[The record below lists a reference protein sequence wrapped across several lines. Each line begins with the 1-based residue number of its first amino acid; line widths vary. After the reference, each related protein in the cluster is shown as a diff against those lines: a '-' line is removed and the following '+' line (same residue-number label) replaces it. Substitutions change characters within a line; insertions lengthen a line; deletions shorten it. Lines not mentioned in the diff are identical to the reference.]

1 MVVCFDE
8 EIFVGFMHIA
18 HPPKFVEILSLVK
31 YMQQLREESYERN
44 ARKVVINMF
53 WINRFLCCLEFIKL
67 KLEFQTRLTPSH
79 PVNKT
84 NQTNQIIRIHNGLP
98 DLTWFHW
105 SLSRA
110 AFRDIIL
117 ERALNR

>member
-1 MVVCFDE
+1 MFSSKFASFNISD
-8 EIFVGFMHIA
+8 IRTHND
-18 HPPKFVEILSLVK
+18 HPTPRSSLVPIQAMSRIIILNK
-31 YMQQLREESYERN
+31 D
-44 ARKVVINMF
+44 
-53 WINRFLCCLEFIKL
+53 
-67 KLEFQTRLTPSH
+67 LEFQTRLTPGH